1 LKTHEIWTVILEDNP
16 TEWTLMT
23 VCASLIRADEVPVA
37 VLREGLSSERAAEYG
52 AEKVWMLENRN
63 DPAEMGRQLVALIRL
78 AMPEAVMLSANPYSR
93 IVAATAAA
101 RLRTGLAADCTGVSR
116 RSDGLFVVTRPA
128 MGNGLVA
135 DIICPDARPQMFTFC
150 TANLP
155 VQTRAHDVRA
165 PETHRFPC
173 PFQPDVRVRLL
184 ERNRI
189 HDRPLTVSEIIVCG
203 GLGIGSS
210 EGFEVLKRLAYRL
223 GGAVGASRAAVNAGL
238 IPYEYQIGLTGQS
251 VAPRLYIAL
260 GISGA
265 IQHLV
270 GMERS
275 EVILAVN
282 TDSKAPIFEH
292 ADYAVVADWRV
303 FTEIILADHTK
314 G

>member
-1 LKTHEIWTVILEDNP
+1 
-16 TEWTLMT
+16 
-23 VCASLIRADEVPVA
+23 
-37 VLREGLSSERAAEYG
+37 
-52 AEKVWMLENRN
+52 
-63 DPAEMGRQLVALIRL
+63 
-78 AMPEAVMLSANPYSR
+78 
-93 IVAATAAA
+93 
-101 RLRTGLAADCTGVSR
+101 
-116 RSDGLFVVTRPA
+116 
-128 MGNGLVA
+128 
-135 DIICPDARPQMFTFC
+135 
-150 TANLP
+150 
-155 VQTRAHDVRA
+155 
-165 PETHRFPC
+165 
-173 PFQPDVRVRLL
+173 
-184 ERNRI
+184 
-189 HDRPLTVSEIIVCG
+189 
-203 GLGIGSS
+203 
-210 EGFEVLKRLAYRL
+210 
-223 GGAVGASRAAVNAGL
+223 L